1 MSIQDHSFDEHEVIH
16 LLKHYLPEQAALKD
30 FIHQNTLQA
39 FQKMKFHKAIRHAS
53 QMFGHSVSLRIDEF
67 RDLYK
72 QGKIREDILEKI
84 IREKKGEELVSL
96 WKEKVLHRKYLAVPS
111 PRIGKL

>member
-1 MSIQDHSFDEHEVIH
+1 MNTENNLFDEHEVIH
-16 LLKHYLPEQAALKD
+16 QLKHYLPEQAALKD

-53 QMFGHSVSLRIDEF
+53 QMFGHSVSLKIDEF
-67 RDLYK
+67 RALYK

-84 IREKKGEELVSL
+84 IRDRKGEELSVL
-96 WKEKVLHRKYLAVPS
+96 WKEKALHRKYLPVPS
-111 PRIGKL
+111 PR